1 MNAKFNNVIFCTRRA
16 MDYDSEEND
25 LLKST
30 YGLIAS
36 PSHVSLGAIV
46 NCEMIFSV
54 SVTKVGSRS
63 RTQSGINKA
72 ANGAQKRRACT
83 HTRSL

>member
-1 MNAKFNNVIFCTRRA
+1 

-36 PSHVSLGAIV
+36 PSHVGLGAIV

-54 SVTKVGSRS
+54 SVTKVGARA
-63 RTQSGINKA
+63 RAHNRALIKRLMA
-72 ANGAQKRRACT
+72 LKKGAHA